1 MLKKLRARLKEISNQ
16 KHKNFEDFDNLIRKI
31 ANSYDSLFPNFTRNC
46 KGSHYS
52 YNFGIQGY
60 FPFTVVK
67 EHGSWEHQSHKAAKG
82 VINKIADILD
92 YIEANVSDDEETASE
107 GDLDHESTNNVE
119 EASGPLPEPE
129 IPNGDQ

>member
-1 MLKKLRARLKEISNQ
+1 MLKKLRARLKEIRNQ
-16 KHKNFEDFDNLIRKI
+16 KHKHFEDFDDLIEKI
-31 ANSYDSLFPNFTRNC
+31 ANSYGSLFPNFTRNC

-82 VINKIADILD
+82 VINKIGEILD
-92 YIEANVSDDEETASE
+92 YIEAKVSDDEETASE
-107 GDLDHESTNNVE
+107 GELDYEPTTSAE
-119 EASGPLPEPE
+119 EALGTLPEPE
-129 IPNGDQ
+129 VPDGDQ

>member
-1 MLKKLRARLKEISNQ
+1 MLRKLRAELEEIRNQ
-16 KHKNFEDFDNLIRKI
+16 KHKHFEEFDHLIRKI
-31 ANSYDSLFPNFTRNC
+31 ATSYGSLFPKYTRNC
-46 KGSHYS
+46 KGSHYT
-52 YNFGIQGY
+52 YNFDIAGF

-67 EHGSWEHQSHKAAKG
+67 EHGSWDHQSPKAAKG

-92 YIEANVSDDEETASE
+92 YIEAKVSDDEETASE

-119 EASGPLPEPE
+119 EASGPLPDPE